1 MTKMSKLLRSLG
13 LLAALCGS
21 AYAADIIV
29 PRTITANTT
38 WTKDNTYILEGY
50 TFVVAPAQLTIQPGT
65 VIKGRQTTG
74 SSAAALIITRG
85 AKIDASGTAEEPII
99 FTSILDQLNGNL
111 KETDTQLWGGVIIL
125 GNAAINS
132 RANSQPAGT
141 PPQDQVEGLSVTG
154 AEAGYATFGGTND
167 NDNSGTLRYVSI
179 RHGGAVIGGDNEIN
193 GLTLGGVGR
202 ATTIE
207 YIEVFA
213 NKDDSIEF
221 FGGTVNVRYFVSAF
235 GNDDGIDYDQGWR
248 GKIQFA
254 LVLGTD
260 ITNES
265 LDKAGEWDG
274 ATSPVTAT
282 PIGGGELYNLTFI
295 GIGTAGRANT
305 ALNIRDNAIAKV
317 YNSVFV
323 DFAKMIDI
331 ENDNSDRFN
340 AGDVDF
346 KNNVWWSHISANNTA
361 AGFNARP
368 TGTVNPEIFWTDASR
383 NNTIADPQLT
393 GISRTANKG
402 FDPRPRTGSPAL
414 TAPFA
419 TVPNDGFFTQANYKG
434 AFSGTELW
442 IAGWT
447 KLARDG
453 YLVNAQ
459 ITLPPSSGSTRLFN
473 MSVNT
478 TLAVNET
485 VTPGF
490 VIEGTGSRNVLIR
503 AVGPGLTQFGV
514 SPVVADPTITLNRIT
529 GGVATVVATNDNW
542 ASSLSTTFTRAGAF
556 SLTAG
561 STDAALQANLLPGS
575 YTITV
580 AGKTGNSGQVI
591 VEVYELP

>member
-21 AYAADIIV
+21 AFAANVTV
-29 PRTITANTT
+29 PRTITSNTT

-65 VIKGRQTTG
+65 VVKGKQTTG
-74 SSAAALIITRG
+74 AGAAALIITHG

-99 FTSILDQLNGNL
+99 FTSELDQLNGNL
-111 KETDTQLWGGVIIL
+111 TQADTQLWGGIIIL
-125 GNAAINS
+125 GNAVINS

-141 PPQDQVEGLSVTG
+141 PAQDQIEGLSVTG
-154 AEAGYATFGGTND
+154 AESGYATFGGTDD

-193 GLTLGGVGR
+193 GLSLGGVGR
-202 ATTIE
+202 GTTIE
-207 YIEVFA
+207 YVEVFA

-248 GKIQFA
+248 GRMQFA
-254 LVLGTD
+254 LVIGTD
-260 ITNES
+260 ITSES
-265 LDKAGEWDG
+265 QDKGGEWDG

-282 PIGGGELYNLTFI
+282 PIGGGEFYNLTFI
-295 GIGTAGRANT
+295 GIGSAGRANT

-317 YNSVFV
+317 YNSVFT
-323 DFAKMIDI
+323 DYSKMIDI

-346 KNNVWWSHISANNTA
+346 KNNVWWSHVSANNTA

-368 TGTVNPEIFWTDASR
+368 TGTVNPEIFWTDTAR

-402 FDPRPRTGSPAL
+402 LDPRPKAGSPAL

-434 AFSGTELW
+434 AFSSTGLW

-447 KLARDG
+447 KLAKDG
-453 YLVNAQ
+453 YLVDAQ
-459 ITLPPSSGSTRLFN
+459 ITLPPSTGSNRLYN

-478 TLAVNET
+478 TLAVGEQ
-485 VTPGF
+485 VVPGF
-490 VIEGTGSRNVLIR
+490 VVEGNGSRNVLIR
-503 AVGPGLTQFGV
+503 AIGPGLTQFGV
-514 SPVVADPTITLNRIT
+514 GGVLADPTITLNRIS
-529 GGVATVVATNDNW
+529 GGVASVVATNDNW
-542 ASSLSTTFTRAGAF
+542 ASSLAATFTSAGAF
-556 SLTAG
+556 GLTNG

-575 YTITV
+575 YTVTV
-580 AGKTGNSGQVI
+580 QGKTGNSGQVL
-591 VEVYELP
+591 VEVYEIP